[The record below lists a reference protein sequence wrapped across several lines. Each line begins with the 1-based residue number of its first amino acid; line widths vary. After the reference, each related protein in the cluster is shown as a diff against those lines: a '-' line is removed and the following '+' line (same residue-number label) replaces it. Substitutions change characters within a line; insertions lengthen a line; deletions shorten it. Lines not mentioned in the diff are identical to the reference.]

1 MTINSR
7 IAELAVWL
15 GDAFQSYERDYRKI
29 TTDADRAPLPTDDAT
44 NGYQPGSRWQWGGRS
59 WRATDTTPGAAKWR
73 TEGAPY
79 LTDWASPQAAL
90 DWVASV
96 GGELVIPAGTHTLTA
111 PLNLTK
117 LGHLNRRAVLRGE
130 GQSSI
135 LQFNGIPGNAIYA
148 GSPAVAGSGLGW
160 DLRDFRVKG
169 QSNTS
174 MTGIFLEYANSARLS
189 RVWFTTMQDAIR
201 MKDTYGVRI
210 TECTATQ
217 LGRDFLRAETRTF
230 HLIMRDNGAFGI
242 GGYFLN
248 LTGPGANLNIR
259 CEANDVEVC
268 GGLVKTQGTIDGFA
282 WVGNYM
288 EQAAGQMFDFNADVR
303 GEISGSN
310 TFQLS
315 NSQVIDRFL
324 GSMDNNHVVTTQVTW
339 GEDAF
344 PSVGNNAAG
353 VSGSIAPSPKRVPV
367 IGSAYMDQG
376 FYDPVGY
383 YKDHTGRVY
392 LQGNAARN
400 TDVAAPTLPY
410 TLFTLPEGYR
420 PAAPM
425 TFVTTGTTTGTT
437 GPTKI
442 RITAAGGVI
451 IDAITANDLGL
462 GGINFMAG
470 AG

>member
-1 MTINSR
+1 MTIDSR
-7 IAELAVWL
+7 IAALAVWL
-15 GDAFQSYERDYRKI
+15 GDAFQTYLHSYRKV
-29 TTDADRAPLPTDDAT
+29 TTDAGRAPLPTDDAT
-44 NGYQPGSRWQWGGRS
+44 DGYEPGSRWQWGGRS

-73 TEGAPY
+73 TEGVPY
-79 LTDWASPQAAL
+79 LTDWDSPQEAL
-90 DWVASV
+90 NWVASE

-111 PLNLTK
+111 PLNLAK
-117 LGHLNRRAVLRGE
+117 LGPLGRRAVLRGE

-135 LQFNGIPGNAIYA
+135 LQFNGISGNAIYA
-148 GSPAVAGSGLGW
+148 GSPTVAGSGLGW
-160 DLRDFRVKG
+160 ELRDFRVRG
-169 QSNTS
+169 QSNAS

-189 RVWFTTMQDAIR
+189 QVWFQTMQDAIR

-210 TECTATQ
+210 TGCHATQ

-248 LTGPGANLNIR
+248 LTGAGANLNIR

-268 GGLVKTQGTIDGFA
+268 GGLVRTLGTIDGFA

-288 EQAAGQMFDFNADVR
+288 EQATGQMFDFTAGVR
-303 GEISGSN
+303 GEISGGN

-315 NSQVIDRFL
+315 NAQVVDLFL

-339 GEDAF
+339 GINAS

-353 VSGSIAPSPKRVPV
+353 ASGSIAPSPKRVPV
-367 IGSAYMDQG
+367 IGSAYMQQG
-376 FYDPVGY
+376 FYDQVGY
-383 YKDHTGRVY
+383 YKDQTGRVY
-392 LQGNAARN
+392 LQGNATRN

-410 TLFTLPEGYR
+410 TLFTLPDGFR

-442 RITAAGGVI
+442 RVTAAGGVI
-451 IDAITANDLGL
+451 IDAISANDVGL

-470 AG
+470 A